1 MKRAVIISG
10 SERRNGIT
18 NAVAE
23 LSKTLLAEKAVEA
36 TIVRLCELDF
46 SACDGCGEDKPDC
59 NYRPT
64 PCEKH
69 DAMQHVVDM
78 MVDADILIYATP
90 VHGFGAA
97 HLMQIFIER
106 IGVGYLRFT
115 RPLQDKVGGIIVV
128 GRKYHLGQVHDQIMN
143 NLLLNRL
150 IMPGAGFPVLI
161 HGDEATRSI
170 TDTEEYV
177 ALEQMLSR
185 IVNVDAALDR
195 SKLNTEKRNEREL
208 KILKEKHV

>member
-23 LSKTLLAEKAVEA
+23 LSEILLTEKGVDT

-46 SACDGCGEDKPDC
+46 SPCDGCGAEKPDC
-59 NYRPT
+59 NYRAT

-69 DAMQHVVDM
+69 DAMQNVVDL
-78 MVDADILIYATP
+78 MVSADILIYATP
-90 VHGFGAA
+90 VHGFGTA

-115 RPLQDKVGGIIVV
+115 RPLQDKIGGIIVV

-150 IMPGAGFPVLI
+150 IIPGAGFPVLI
-161 HGDEATRSI
+161 HGDEATRTI
-170 TDTEEYV
+170 TDVEECV

-208 KILKEKHV
+208 KNLKEKHV